1 MSARTAITLIA
12 SSPVFTSEIIVQGMQ
27 RLNVSIRMG
36 SVGVSDPVLSTF
48 SGIITL
54 QRQFADESG
63 SGVWRDVQAWTIA
76 AASAMGGGEEVITTS
91 PEPETVTYRIGAKSG
106 EYYSVGAANVRLGT
120 SGGV

>member
-1 MSARTAITLIA
+1 MAKNTVITLIA
-12 SSPVFTSEIIVQGMQ
+12 SSPVWTSELIVQGMQ

-48 SGIITL
+48 SGIVTM
-54 QRQFADESG
+54 QRRFLDDDD
-63 SGVWRDVQAWTIA
+63 GVWRDVQTWSVA

-91 PEPETVTYRIGAKSG
+91 PEPETVTYRIGCKTG

-120 SGGV
+120 NGSL